1 MQVQYEALYH
11 QLEENH
17 WWFRGRRA
25 GVFDQLQQ
33 MNLPKT
39 AAILEIG
46 CSGGPLQQQLRAIG
60 FHNLTGIDISEAAI
74 ALAHQRRIPN
84 VSVMDG
90 ARLEFADNSF
100 DVVVASDV
108 LEHIEDEQRALRE
121 WRRVLK
127 PGGQLLVY
135 VPAFPQLWSQHDVVN
150 RHFRRYTAASL
161 GQALTAAALQ
171 VQRKSYWNFALFFPT
186 FLVRQAQRLRGPVR
200 PEAESGTGDL
210 LALPAPV
217 NTSLIWLLRAE
228 NCLLRH
234 LNLPVGVSVFA
245 LARKPAA

>member
-25 GVFDQLQQ
+25 SVFDQLRQL
-33 MNLPKT
+33 NLPRT

-46 CSGGPLQQQLRAIG
+46 CSGGPLQQQLRAAG
-60 FHNLTGIDISEAAI
+60 YQHLTGIDISAAAI
-74 ALAHQRRIPN
+74 ALAHQRLIPN

-90 ARLEFADNSF
+90 TRLTFPDACF

-108 LEHIEDEQRALRE
+108 LEHIEDEQQALRE
-121 WRRVLK
+121 WHRVLR

-135 VPAFPQLWSQHDVVN
+135 VPAWSQLWSEHDVVN
-150 RHFRRYTAASL
+150 HHFRRYTAVSLRRALAASE
-161 GQALTAAALQ
+161 LQ
-171 VQRKSYWNFALFFPT
+171 IVRTSYWNFALFFPT
-186 FLVRQAQRLRGPVR
+186 LLVRQLQRLRGPDR
-200 PEAESGTGDL
+200 AKASPRTGDL
-210 LALPAPV
+210 VALPASV
-217 NTSLIWLLRAE
+217 NRSLTWLLRAE
-228 NCLLRH
+228 NHLLRY

-245 LARKPAA
+245 LARKAMT

>member
-1 MQVQYEALYH
+1 MNPEYELKYH

-25 GVFDQLQQ
+25 SVFDQLQQ
-33 MNLPKT
+33 LPRT

-46 CSGGPLQQQLRAIG
+46 CSGGPLQQQLRSVG
-60 FHNLTGIDISEAAI
+60 FQNLTGIDISEAAI

-90 ARLEFADNSF
+90 ARLKFGDESF

-108 LEHIEDEQRALRE
+108 LEHIRDEQLALRE

-135 VPAFPQLWSQHDVVN
+135 VPAWPQLWSQHDVVN
-150 RHFRRYTAASL
+150 RHYRRYTAATLSRALEQASL
-161 GQALTAAALQ
+161 V
-171 VQRKSYWNFALFFPT
+171 VQRQSYWNFALFFPT
-186 FLVRQAQRLRGPVR
+186 LLVRRSQRLRRKPQPG
-200 PEAESGTGDL
+200 ASAGTGDL
-210 LALPAPV
+210 QALPAPL
-217 NTSLIWLLRAE
+217 NTALTWLLQAE
-228 NCLLRH
+228 NRLMRH
-234 LNLPVGVSVFA
+234 LRLPVGVSVFA
-245 LARKPAA
+245 LARKPSS

>member
-17 WWFRGRRA
+17 WWFKSRRA
-25 GVFDQLQQ
+25 SVFEQLQQ
-33 MNLPKT
+33 LNLPKT

-60 FHNLTGIDISEAAI
+60 FQHLTGIDISEASI
-74 ALAHQRRIPN
+74 ALAQQRRIPN

-90 ARLEFADNSF
+90 ARLEFADASF

-121 WRRVLK
+121 WSRVLK

-135 VPAFPQLWSQHDVVN
+135 VPAGPALWSQHDVVN

-161 GQALTAAALQ
+161 RQALTAASLRVVRQ
-171 VQRKSYWNFALFFPT
+171 SYWNCALFFPT
-186 FLVRQAQRLRGPVR
+186 FLIRQAQRLRGPVQ
-200 PEAESGTGDL
+200 PHAETGTGDL
-210 LALPAPV
+210 VALPAPV
-217 NTSLIWLLRAE
+217 NASLTWLLRAE
-228 NCLLRH
+228 DRLLRH
-234 LNLPVGVSVFA
+234 LDLPIGVSVFA
-245 LARKPAA
+245 LAQKPVS

>member
-17 WWFRGRRA
+17 WWFRGRRD
-25 GVFDQLQQ
+25 GVFDQLQHL
-33 MNLPKT
+33 NLPKT

-46 CSGGPLQQQLRAIG
+46 CSGGPLQQQLRAAG
-60 FHNLTGIDISEAAI
+60 FHNLTGIDISETAI
-74 ALAHQRRIPN
+74 ALAHQRQIPN

-90 ARLEFADNSF
+90 ARLDFPDESF

-108 LEHIEDEQRALRE
+108 LEHIEDEQLALRE

-135 VPAFPQLWSQHDVVN
+135 VPAWPQLWSQHDVVN
-150 RHFRRYTAASL
+150 RHFRRYTNASL
-161 GQALTAAALQ
+161 RQALTQASMQ
-171 VQRKSYWNFALFFPT
+171 VVRQSYWNFALFFPT
-186 FLVRQAQRLRGPVR
+186 FLVRQAQRLSR
-200 PEAESGTGDL
+200 PASADTGTGDL
-210 LALPAPV
+210 LALPAPL
-217 NTSLIWLLRAE
+217 NHSLTWLLRTE
-228 NCLLRH
+228 NRLLRH

-245 LARKPAA
+245 LARKPTS